1 MTRPLLVLRPEPGN
15 AATVAAARILGREL
29 GLRLEAVAA
38 PLFHSEAVPWQA
50 PADPTVYAGLLAGSA
65 ALFRLGGAGL
75 AGLRGVPV
83 HAVGEATAAAALA
96 AGFAVRQVAGG
107 GLQPLVS
114 ALPPG
119 LYLRPAGEAH
129 VALDLPEGVQVDT
142 RVVYAARS
150 LPLPEEAAA
159 AMRAGAVVLLH
170 SGEAA
175 RHLAQESHRLALDRS
190 GVALACLA
198 PRIGEAAGGGWQ
210 AVEIAPERTDQALLA
225 LAAQMCQNL

>member
-1 MTRPLLVLRPEPGN
+1 MTRTLLVLRPEPGN
-15 AATVAAARILGREL
+15 AATAAAARGL
-29 GLRLEAVAA
+29 GLNTVAA
-38 PLFHSEAVPWQA
+38 PLFHSEAVPWDA
-50 PADPTVYAGLLAGSA
+50 PTDPTAYAGLLAGSA
-65 ALFRLGGAGL
+65 ALFRLGGAEIL
-75 AGLRGVPV
+75 KLRGVPV
-83 HAVGEATAAAALA
+83 HAVGEATAAAARE

-107 GLQPLVS
+107 GMQLLVS

-129 VALDLPEGVQVDT
+129 VALDLPEGVRVDT
-142 RVVYAARS
+142 RVVYAARA
-150 LPLPEEAAA
+150 LPLPDKATA
-159 AMRAGAVVLLH
+159 AMRGGAVVLLH

-190 GVALACLA
+190 GVTLACLA
-198 PRIGEAAGGGWQ
+198 PRIAEAAGTGWQ